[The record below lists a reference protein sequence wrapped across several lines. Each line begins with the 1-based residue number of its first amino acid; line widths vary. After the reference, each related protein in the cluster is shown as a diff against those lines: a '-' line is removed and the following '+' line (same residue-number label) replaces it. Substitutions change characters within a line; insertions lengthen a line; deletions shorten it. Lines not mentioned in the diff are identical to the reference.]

1 MISDCDK
8 RSSIKSLRSASLV
21 SSLFDSAT
29 SIIHPLD
36 PGVDIELDS
45 SGTPRTPDCRHSI
58 FDQSQLTHVGRSIS
72 SAKSNDL
79 RKSIQDKR

>member
-36 PGVDIELDS
+36 PGVEIELDS
-45 SGTPRTPDCRHSI
+45 SGTPDRRHSI